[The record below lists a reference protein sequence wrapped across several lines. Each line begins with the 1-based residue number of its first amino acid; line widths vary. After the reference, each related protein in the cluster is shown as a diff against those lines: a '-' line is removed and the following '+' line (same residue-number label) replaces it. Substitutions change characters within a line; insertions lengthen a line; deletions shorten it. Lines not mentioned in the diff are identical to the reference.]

1 MKNLRKTLSILLLSF
16 IVFSLIPRVA
26 FALGKEAVA
35 TVNLNFRDKGT
46 VYSNV
51 IGVIPAGES
60 LTVLQTSGNWS
71 EVTYGE
77 QTGWV
82 SSRYLADQ
90 VVTERTITNL
100 SETNLKAEPTAEAK
114 TLAVLAKRSS
124 ATVLE
129 TIKDWYKV
137 DVNGKVG
144 YVFAAKWIDTPVTQP
159 VVAETAVP
167 TEGTFEVFQDIM
179 VYMTALDAR
188 SVKNSVGTYPAG
200 EYHIYKNYSGMVNIT
215 RHAGVPGAW
224 INPVENQDSGVV
236 AEKPVKTPQPA
247 PVTEPTQTK
256 PAVTQ
261 TTVTTTEAAAVAVPE
276 KLKVV
281 TALDTYVNAY
291 DAKNDVNRVGRLV
304 AGEYIV
310 YKTFGGMVNLT
321 KEALVPGSWI
331 DPSKNVEAAAD
342 PVSQEE
348 APTVTEPV
356 KTAAPEA
363 DQLAENQSDDT
374 VVSTAIVNVR
384 ESATNYSQ
392 VLRTLPKG
400 TSAVMVG
407 RESNWLKID
416 YEGQIGYSYINYW
429 TVSEST
435 LAKYPSNPTQP
446 KPDQPEVTEPVK
458 SSGKL
463 KVYLDPGHNGA
474 GLGAVS
480 NVTGEVVDEATI
492 NFKVAILAK
501 AILEDRG
508 YDVYLSKSDL
518 SESSTLAQRT
528 AKANELGVDIFVS
541 IHGNSYSN
549 PAAKGTI
556 GFYAGEKTNPETSDW
571 QAKSMLL
578 SRTLAESVG
587 RIFGSGKIVKDT
599 SYGTSF
605 AVNRLSTMPSVL
617 LELGFISN
625 YDDARIMNA
634 AAGQQE
640 IALEIANGID
650 KYFGK

>member
-26 FALGKEAVA
+26 FALGKEAVT
-35 TVNLNFRDKGT
+35 TVDLNFRDQGT

-51 IGVIPAGES
+51 IGVIPAGKN
-60 LTVLQTSGNWS
+60 LVVLQTSGNWS
-71 EVTYGE
+71 EVTYGD

-82 SSRYLADQ
+82 SSRYLTDQ
-90 VVTERTITNL
+90 VVKARTITNL
-100 SETNLKAEPTAEAK
+100 SGTSLKAQPSTTAK
-114 TLAVLAKRSS
+114 TVAVLAKGSS

-129 TIKDWYKV
+129 TLKDWYKV
-137 DVNGKVG
+137 DADGKVG
-144 YVFAAKWIDTPVTQP
+144 YVFAAKWIDTPLTQP
-159 VVAETAVP
+159 VVAEPVAP
-167 TEGTFEVFQDIM
+167 TEGSFEVYQDIR
-179 VYMTALDAR
+179 VYMSALDATAR
-188 SVKNSVGTYPAG
+188 KNSVGTYPAG
-200 EYHIYKNYSGMVNIT
+200 EYHIYRNYSGMINIS

-224 INPVENQDSGVV
+224 INPTENQDSGS
-236 AEKPVKTPQPA
+236 
-247 PVTEPTQTK
+247 
-256 PAVTQ
+256 VTQ
-261 TTVTTTEAAAVAVPE
+261 TPATNVKDPAPTEPAKSTASGTQTGQTTSVETM
-276 KLKVV
+276 KVI
-281 TALDTYVNAY
+281 TTLNTYISAY
-291 DAKNDVNRVGRLV
+291 DAKNDVKRVGQLV
-304 AGEYIV
+304 AGEYFI
-310 YKTFGGMVNLT
+310 YKTYGGMVNLT
-321 KEALVPGSWI
+321 KSAGVAGSWV
-331 DPSKNVEAAAD
+331 DPAKNVTPTETKPAETPIQEQPEEPAD
-342 PVSQEE
+342 DDSIVS
-348 APTVTEPV
+348 
-356 KTAAPEA
+356 
-363 DQLAENQSDDT
+363 NS
-374 VVSTAIVNVR
+374 IVNLR
-384 ESATNYSQ
+384 RSATNFSE

-400 TSAVMVG
+400 TSAEMIG
-407 RESNWLKID
+407 RENNWLKID

-435 LAKYPSNPTQP
+435 LAKYPTESTQTD
-446 KPDQPEVTEPVK
+446 PDQPEVKVPVK
-458 SSGKL
+458 STGKL
-463 KVYLDPGHNGA
+463 KVYLDPGHNGV

-508 YDVYLSKSDL
+508 YEVYLSKSDL
-518 SESSTLAQRT
+518 SEASTLAQRT
-528 AKANELGVDIFVS
+528 AKANDLGVDIFVS
-541 IHGNSYSN
+541 IHGNAFTN

-556 GFYAGEKTNPETSDW
+556 GFYAGEKTNPATSDW

-617 LELGFISN
+617 LELGFITN
-625 YDDARIMNA
+625 YDDAKIMNA